1 MMPTDPSMAD
11 SREATASFDTAAQ
24 RQRIARRERLF
35 GLLQRHGAL
44 IVLIIIVALS
54 ALSFERFFTT
64 RNIENILV
72 QTSFLGLIVVGVT
85 FVIISGGIDLSVG
98 SQLALGGVIAGYCVP
113 VFWPLG
119 LLVPPLITGAI
130 GMVNGLIITKW
141 KLEPFI
147 VTLAALLSVRGLAFA
162 ITNEKTIGIPRESA
176 FTWFGRGDI
185 FGIRVPIIITLLAFV
200 VAGIILTRTKYG
212 KAIFAIGGEE
222 SAARLMGIAVDR
234 AKITA
239 YTVSGMLAGLS
250 GALLAARLSAGQ
262 PVAGPG
268 WELDAIASVVVG
280 GTLLTGGAGS
290 MSGSLAGVLL
300 LGMLRNL
307 INQVGTLSAYWQQVV
322 SGLFLLVVV
331 TAQTYLTQQRRR

>member
-1 MMPTDPSMAD
+1 MATEPSATE
-11 SREATASFDTAAQ
+11 SRAATPSYHVAAEKE
-24 RQRIARRERLF
+24 RLERRERLF
-35 GLLQRHGAL
+35 GILQRQGAL
-44 IVLIIIVALS
+44 IVLIVLVVLS
-54 ALSFERFFTT
+54 AISFDRFLTA

-72 QTSFLGLIVVGVT
+72 QSSFLGLIVVGMT

-98 SQLALGGVIAGYCVP
+98 SQLALGGVIAGLCVP
-113 VFWPLG
+113 LFWPLG
-119 LLVPPLITGAI
+119 LIVPPLVTGAI
-130 GMVNGLIITKW
+130 GLLNGVIITKW

-162 ITNEKTIGIPRESA
+162 ITNERTVGISDVPA
-176 FTWFGRGDI
+176 FTWFGRGEI
-185 FGIRVPIIITLLAFV
+185 LSARVPIIIALLAFIIG
-200 VAGIILTRTKYG
+200 GIVLNRTAYG
-212 KAIFAIGGEE
+212 KAVFAIGGDE

-234 AKITA
+234 TKMIV
-239 YTVSGMLAGLS
+239 YTVSGMLAGLA

-290 MSGSLAGVLL
+290 MSGSLIGVLL

-307 INQVGTLSAYWQQVV
+307 INQVGTLSSYWQQVI

-331 TAQTYLTQQRRR
+331 TAQTYLARERRR